1 MSAYTQHIHS
11 GRLFC
16 DGVEVPQDDRHPDF
30 RAYLSWLSAGGGVV
44 MVQDPA
50 PAQELAEELAV
61 LAEAKVWGTALVRD
75 FEAAAMRAGVN
86 QDPRSALA
94 LYRFLEPVRTP
105 LREGLLHVAFAAL
118 QELLEVAPED
128 RPPLADLTPIYQ
140 ALAARL
146 GLSVVV

>member
-1 MSAYTQHIHS
+1 MQYQQHIHS

-16 DGVEVPQDDRHPDF
+16 DGVEVPQDDRDPDF

-44 MVQDPA
+44 MVEDARPD
-50 PAQELAEELAV
+50 QELADELAL
-61 LAEAKVWGTALVRD
+61 LAEAKAWGTALVRE
-75 FEAAAMRAGVN
+75 FEAAAMRAGIN
-86 QDPRSALA
+86 ADPRAALT

-128 RPPLADLTPIYQ
+128 RPPLADLTPIHQ
-140 ALAARL
+140 ALLARL
-146 GLSVVV
+146 GLSGVV